1 MMPFST
7 LSQQAVINVGS
18 IFDWLWQA
26 GLAKLWSACKPINA
40 MLGLCALSALR
51 ATGLTLK

>member
-18 IFDWLWQA
+18 IFDGLWQA